1 MATRTPAELIA
12 KYRKQAAAAG
22 EPIDHLSDTEVALR
36 ELDAMVASYTHL
48 NTLHGRML
56 QEQVQ
61 HDRDVYTAAERK
73 AQDDRMAWRD
83 LYIDALVRKG
93 MYAIN
98 GLIHQASE
106 LPDRP
111 KPAQVE
117 TLRRYARDA
126 RVAVAAK
133 PSSEALESAERWRL
147 ETWRLR
153 DYITAAGQAMH
164 ADCPRGEVCGCGG
177 AELIRGM
184 DEPTIHTARTETEQE
199 KQ

>member
-1 MATRTPAELIA
+1 MVNRTSAERIA
-12 KYRKQAAAAG
+12 GYRKQAAAAG

-48 NTLHGRML
+48 NTLHSRML

-93 MYAIN
+93 MHEIN
-98 GLIHQASE
+98 GLIYQATE
-106 LPDRP
+106 FPDRP
-111 KPAQVE
+111 KPTQVE

-126 RVAVAAK
+126 REAVAAK

-164 ADCPRGEVCGCGG
+164 AKCPRGEVCGCGG

-184 DEPTIHTARTETEQE
+184 DEPDARTIQIETAQE
-199 KQ
+199 R